1 VLPVAASATAT
12 TAAAA
17 ASAAA
22 TTTTAIAAASAT
34 AATATASTA
43 SATTA
48 AFALRARFIDYDLA
62 AFEILSVERGY
73 GFFGLTVVADFNET
87 ESARLS
93 RKAIADQCN

>member
-1 VLPVAASATAT
+1 
-12 TAAAA
+12 
-17 ASAAA
+17 
-22 TTTTAIAAASAT
+22 
-34 AATATASTA
+34 
-43 SATTA
+43 
-48 AFALRARFIDYDLA
+48 LRARFIDYDLA